1 MHMYVLE
8 CIAAVGSRI
17 SVSTF
22 LFKIFTALT
31 LGKTWFLLTLFWL
44 VHDSL
49 TEFKERVFF
58 LSLMLM
64 ECCVEYAYHMVGPHS
79 QTLQPKKVFILF
91 TFILLEVFY
100 IPDYSEISYIRFFH
114 RLLVN
119 SLSLGM

>member
-1 MHMYVLE
+1 MHMYGLG
-8 CIAAVGSRI
+8 CIAAVGNRI

-31 LGKTWFLLTLFWL
+31 LEKTWFLLTLFWL
-44 VHDSL
+44 IHDSL
-49 TEFKERVFF
+49 AEFKERVFF

-64 ECCVEYAYHMVGPHS
+64 ECCVEYAYHMVEPHS

-100 IPDYSEISYIRFFH
+100 IPD
-114 RLLVN
+114 
-119 SLSLGM
+119 